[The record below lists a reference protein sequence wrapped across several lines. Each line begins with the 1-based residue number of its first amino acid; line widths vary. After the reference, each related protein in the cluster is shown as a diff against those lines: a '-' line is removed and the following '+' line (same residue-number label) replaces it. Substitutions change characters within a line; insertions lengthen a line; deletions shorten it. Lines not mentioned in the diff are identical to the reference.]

1 MNGLGIICSIAFLMT
16 ASVVMA
22 ADLKVT
28 AGGKDVTIK
37 STTINHEITIKDKD
51 KGSQNSALE
60 CSYLY
65 YSILSKGDI
74 KKASELSLDPSKT
87 AAKMSQYSERI
98 GADEFKKTMAE
109 YFTSGN
115 IVLAELTLGEEIML
129 IVKTKEYTAG
139 QTYRKKDGKYFI
151 SEMPFSDSAKALGKT
166 LNMIQEGKL
175 KL

>member
-1 MNGLGIICSIAFLMT
+1 MLKFTIFSMAFFLM
-16 ASVVMA
+16 ASVAMA
-22 ADLKVT
+22 ADLKVNI
-28 AGGKDVTIK
+28 GGKDVTIK
-37 STTINHEITIKDKD
+37 STPINHEITIKEKD

-87 AAKMSQYSERI
+87 AAKMTQHSERI
-98 GADEFKKTMAE
+98 GKDEFKKTMSE

-129 IVKTKEYTAG
+129 VVKTKEYTAG
-139 QTYRKKDGKYFI
+139 QTYRKKDGKYFVT
-151 SEMPFSDSAKALGKT
+151 EMPFSDSAKALGKA
-166 LNMIQEGKL
+166 LNMIQDGKI